1 MLKELL
7 KKAIAYNNPYF
18 TKEELIEKINLFA
31 SAGKITEEDKQELFA
46 LLGVEAGE

>member
-7 KKAIAYNNPYF
+7 KKAIVDNNPYF
-18 TKEELIEKINLFA
+18 TKDELTDKINLFA
-31 SAGKITEEDKQELFA
+31 NAGKITEEDKQELLT